1 MTSKFDKK
9 SLQLHKKNNGKI
21 GTLVKVP
28 LKTRNDLSVAYTP
41 GVAAVSTFV
50 AKDSRHAYTHTMKGT
65 TIAVVSDGTAVL
77 GLGNIGPYG
86 ALPVME
92 GKCALLASFTGI
104 NAVPLCIDV
113 HTPDAIVDFVSAVAP
128 TFGAIILED
137 IAAPQCF
144 EIEER
149 LQKLS
154 IPVIHDDQH
163 AIAIAILAGLINSLR
178 LVKKNH
184 TNVRV
189 VIIGAGASGVATAR
203 LLHAFGFLDII
214 LVDSKGIVHKK
225 RTDLNPI
232 KKKMLKITNPKNITG
247 YHADALVG
255 ADIVIGLSEPNS
267 ITADM
272 IASMAKNSIV
282 FALANPNPEIDPV
295 VAKKSGAYV
304 VATGRS
310 DYLNQ
315 INNAI
320 VFPGLI
326 KSALDLAL
334 TSFVQDHFIAAA
346 VAIAKTVS
354 RPSAENII
362 PSLFDKKLI
371 PNIIRAVKKVSKKI

>member
-1 MTSKFDKK
+1 MSSKFDKA
-9 SLQLHKKNNGKI
+9 SLRLHKKNNGKI

-50 AKDSRHAYTHTMKGT
+50 AKDNRHAYTHTMKGT

-104 NAVPLCIDV
+104 NAVPLCINV
-113 HTPDAIVDFVSAVAP
+113 HTSDAIVDFVSAIVP

-163 AIAIAILAGLINSLR
+163 AIAIAILAGLINGLK

-184 TNVRV
+184 TDVRV
-189 VIIGAGASGVATAR
+189 VIIGAGASGIATAR
-203 LLHAFGFLDII
+203 LLNAFGFLNIV
-214 LVDSKGIVHKK
+214 LVDSKGIIHKK
-225 RTDLNPI
+225 RKDLNVI
-232 KKKMLKITNPKNITG
+232 KKKMLKITNPRNIMG
-247 YHADALVG
+247 YHADALID

-267 ITADM
+267 ITSM
-272 IASMAKNSIV
+272 MVSSMAKNPIV
-282 FALANPNPEIDPV
+282 FALANPDPEINPMM
-295 VAKKSGAYV
+295 AKKSGAYI

-310 DYLNQ
+310 DYPNQ

-334 TSFVQDHFIAAA
+334 TSFVQEHFIAAA
-346 VAIAKTVS
+346 IAIAKTVS
-354 RPSAENII
+354 HPNPENII

-371 PNIIRAVKKVSKKI
+371 PNIIRAVKNVSQKI